1 MNAITT
7 FLPIASRII
16 AGAPTETVL
25 ARKLHEFLSVGRRYQ
40 TWISARID
48 QYEFAEN
55 EDYILTKS
63 RTGHGRSNSSQN
75 GEKVGRPSF
84 DHYIT
89 LDMAKELA
97 MVERNE
103 KGREARRYFIKCEAR
118 LKQELKAKLKGN
130 INMQDSFDEMDSL
143 SREKVS
149 RVLMAFQNGEMIHS
163 QVISPTSIVIEAE
176 NLAQF
181 VEDGEFF
188 PSEVLPSLL
197 RACTNRLIGMAEP
210 KKINNQPDFI

>member
-1 MNAITT
+1 MNAIKTI
-7 FLPIASRII
+7 LPIASRII
-16 AGAPTETVL
+16 AGCTAETVH
-25 ARKLHEFLSVGRRYQ
+25 ARKLHKFLEVGRDYSN
-40 TWISARID
+40 WIKARIGS
-48 QYEFAEN
+48 YGFTEN
-55 EDYILTKS
+55 EDYVLV
-63 RTGHGRSNSSQN
+63 RQN
-75 GEKVGRPSF
+75 GRTKNHGGDRRSIE
-84 DHYIT
+84 HYIT

-188 PSEVLPSLL
+188 PSEILPSLL
-197 RACTNRLIGMAEP
+197 RACTNRLIGMVEP
-210 KKINNQPDFI
+210 KKINSQPDFI

>member
-1 MNAITT
+1 MNAIKTI
-7 FLPIASRII
+7 LPIASRII
-16 AGAPTETVL
+16 AGCTAETVH
-25 ARKLHEFLSVGRRYQ
+25 ARKLHKFLEVGRDYSN
-40 TWISARID
+40 WIKARIGS
-48 QYEFAEN
+48 YGFTEN
-55 EDYILTKS
+55 EDYVLV
-63 RTGHGRSNSSQN
+63 RQN
-75 GEKVGRPSF
+75 GRTKNHGGDRRSIE
-84 DHYIT
+84 HYIT

-176 NLAQF
+176 NLADFIQN
-181 VEDGEFF
+181 DEFF
-188 PSEVLPSLL
+188 PASILPEILS
-197 RACTNRLIGMAEP
+197 ACSTRIVALASP
-210 KKINNQPDFI
+210 PSKQAQPSFI